1 MNKVNINNYLLEY
14 IQENKII
21 FIICFIL
28 LFTYPLQ
35 KIGLPKYYG
44 KVISSISDNKLEKQ
58 SFFNNVK
65 ILLIIYSLIQLLFA
79 SLQKV
84 QGMLVPKFA
93 EFCIQKI
100 FSHLIKKE
108 YLDYDNIEI
117 GSIIAKITKIPWL
130 IYKYLELLRTFIFS
144 QIVTMGI
151 CIYHYYTISIEV
163 CICFIFL
170 LIGICLLQYISYKL
184 TLKIDMEGERTKDYI
199 YSHFQDVLNNF
210 ISILI
215 CQNDKREK
223 KILSEKFKPFI
234 KLFNKALDMNFIIR
248 IIFGLFNI
256 ISFVLLNYLIYKQY
270 SNKKISKEVF
280 LSSFII
286 TYSILSLFNESFWAV
301 RNVVDTYS
309 QVKDMELFF
318 NNSDQYIKKEFIV
331 SKIKKNEKFVL
342 GNILFKDI
350 NFNYND
356 DNKVLENIN
365 LEIKQNENVAI
376 IGKIGSGKTTLIKLL
391 LNIIKPTSG
400 SIYIGNVDIRNISK
414 NELYKNIFYIPQKPK
429 LLNRTLYENIM
440 YGFDNINNN
449 KEENITKIMSKLKQL
464 NLNND
469 IINTFKNKMNHN
481 VGNDGMK
488 VSGGQRQIVWL
499 VRALLRD
506 SKILILDEPSAS
518 LDKENKQNIFNTINN
533 ISKNKTIIVITH
545 DDINNNY
552 RKIKL
557 HHGKI
562 EKQMEWY

>member
-21 FIICFIL
+21 FFICFVL

-84 QGMLVPKFA
+84 QGMLVPKFS
-93 EFCIQKI
+93 EFCIQRI
-100 FSHLIKKE
+100 FSHLINKE
-108 YLDYDNIEI
+108 DLDYDNIEI

-130 IYKYLELLRTFIFS
+130 IYKYLELLRTFVFS

-170 LIGICLLQYISYKL
+170 LFGICLLQYISYNL
-184 TLKIDMEGERTKDYI
+184 TLKVDMQGERTKDYI

-215 CQNDKREK
+215 CQTDKSEK
-223 KILSEKFKPFI
+223 KILSEKFQPFI
-234 KLFNKALDMNFIIR
+234 KIFNKALNMNFIIR

-256 ISFVLLNYLIYKQY
+256 ISFILLNYLIYKQY
-270 SNKKISKEVF
+270 LKKGISKEVF

-301 RNVVDTYS
+301 RTVVDTYS

-318 NNSDQYIKKEFIV
+318 NNSNNYTNKEYTV
-331 SKIKKNEKFVL
+331 SKKDKKFVL
-342 GNILFKDI
+342 GNIIFKDI
-350 NFNYND
+350 NFNYNNSD
-356 DNKVLENIN
+356 KVLENIN
-365 LEIKQNENVAI
+365 LEIKQNENIAI

-400 SIYIGNVDIRNISK
+400 NIYIGNVNIANISK

-440 YGFDNINNN
+440 YGFDNINDN
-449 KEENITKIMSKLKQL
+449 KEEKISNIINKLKEL

-469 IINTFKNKMNHN
+469 IITTFKNKMDDN
-481 VGNDGMK
+481 VGFDGMK

-499 VRALLRD
+499 VRALLRE

-518 LDKENKQNIFNTINN
+518 LDKENKQNIFNTINKISEN
-533 ISKNKTIIVITH
+533 ITIIVITH

-557 HHGKI
+557 HRGKI